1 MEEKVINIISSIT
14 KIKEDELMN
23 SLDKENLW
31 NSLNRVE
38 IIIALEDEFDI
49 SFSKEEITEM
59 KTISQIYEAIKG
71 KM

>member
-1 MEEKVINIISSIT
+1 MAEKVINIISSIT

>member
-1 MEEKVINIISSIT
+1 MEDKVINIISSIT

-49 SFSKEEITEM
+49 SFSQEEISEM

>member
-38 IIIALEDEFDI
+38 IIIAIEDEFDI

>member
-14 KIKEDELMN
+14 KIKEDELKN

-38 IIIALEDEFDI
+38 IIIAIEDEFDI
-49 SFSKEEITEM
+49 SFSQEEISEM

>member
-14 KIKEDELMN
+14 KIKEDELKN

-38 IIIALEDEFDI
+38 IIIAIEDEFDI
-49 SFSKEEITEM
+49 SFSQEEISEM
-59 KTISQIYEAIKG
+59 KTISQIYEVIKG
-71 KM
+71 KI

>member
-14 KIKEDELMN
+14 KIKEVELKN

-38 IIIALEDEFDI
+38 IIIAIEDEFDI
-49 SFSKEEITEM
+49 SFSQEEISEM